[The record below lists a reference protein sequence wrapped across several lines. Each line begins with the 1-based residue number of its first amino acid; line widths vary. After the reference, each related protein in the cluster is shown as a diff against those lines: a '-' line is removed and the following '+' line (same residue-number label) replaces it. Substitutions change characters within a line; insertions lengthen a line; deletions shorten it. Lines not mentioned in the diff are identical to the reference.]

1 VQVEITTGFDPEVDR
16 LQFVVPAGYPITYV
30 YDQEAGTINFQGVD
44 TPGHY
49 QEILRSVA
57 IYHLGESA
65 STNRIVTMWANDGR
79 EDSFPLARRVWAFD
93 FGETPVINSVTTSST
108 AGETVTFRGAHF
120 GPVFPNVVNFVQIG
134 AEVRAPNL
142 SVSPPSFSL

>member
-1 VQVEITTGFDPEVDR
+1 MQVEITTGYDAEVDR
-16 LQFVVPAGYPITYV
+16 LEFDVPAGYPITYE
-30 YDQEAGTINFQGVD
+30 YNQEAGTIHFQGVD

-57 IYHLGESA
+57 IYHLDESS

-93 FGETPVINSVTTSST
+93 FGETPVIDSVTTSAT
-108 AGETVTFRGAHF
+108 GGETVTFRGQHF
-120 GPVFPNVVNFVQIG
+120 GPVFPNVVNFVQ
-134 AEVRAPNL
+134 VR
-142 SVSPPSFSL
+142 SCC